1 MSRIFDRTK
10 ILINEEGLEK
20 LRNKKVAVFGV
31 GGVGGFAL
39 EALCRAGI
47 ENLVIIDFDT
57 VDVTNINRQIIAL
70 HSTIGKSKVEV
81 FKNRLL
87 DINPNLNL
95 EIHNVFFD
103 ETLVDELI
111 RTDYDYIVDAIDSV
125 KSKIALIKNSIKKDI
140 KIISSMGMGN
150 KLNPEKIEITDI
162 YKTKNCP
169 LARVIRKE
177 MKVSRIKKLKV
188 VYSTELPIE
197 VDKDKVRE
205 LNGGKLSPGSIS
217 FVPSVGGLMMASY
230 VVRDLLKEQ
239 QN

>member
-1 MSRIFDRTK
+1 MSTIFDRTK
-10 ILINEEGLEK
+10 MLVKEEGLEK
-20 LRNKKVAVFGV
+20 LKNKKVAVFGV

-57 VDVTNINRQIIAL
+57 VDITNINRQIIAL

-81 FKNRLL
+81 FKDRLL

-95 EIHNVFFD
+95 ETHNVFFE

-111 RTDYDYIVDAIDSV
+111 KEDYDYIIDAIDFV
-125 KSKIALIKNSIKKDI
+125 KSKISLIKNSIKKDI

-169 LARVIRKE
+169 LARIIRKE

-188 VYSTELPIE
+188 VYSTELPIDI
-197 VDKDKVRE
+197 DKEKARKI
-205 LNGGKLSPGSIS
+205 NGGKLSPGSIS

-230 VVRDLLKEQ
+230 VVRDLLKD
-239 QN
+239 

>member
-1 MSRIFDRTK
+1 MSKIFDRTK
-10 ILINEEGLEK
+10 MLINEEGIEK
-20 LRNKKVAVFGV
+20 LKNKKVAVFGV

-47 ENLVIIDFDT
+47 GNLVIIDFDT

-95 EIHNVFFD
+95 EVHNVFFD

-111 RTDYDYIVDAIDSV
+111 RNDYDYIIDAIDSV

-162 YKTKNCP
+162 YKTRNCP
-169 LARVIRKE
+169 LARIIRKE

-188 VYSTELPIE
+188 VYSTELPIDI
-197 VDKDKVRE
+197 DKEQARK
-205 LNGGKLSPGSIS
+205 LNDGKLSPGSIS

-230 VVRDLLKEQ
+230 VVRDLLLE
-239 QN
+239 

>member
-1 MSRIFDRTK
+1 MSKIFDRTK
-10 ILINEEGLEK
+10 MLINEEGIEK
-20 LRNKKVAVFGV
+20 LKNKKVAVFGV

-47 ENLVIIDFDT
+47 GNLVIIDFDT

-95 EIHNVFFD
+95 EVHNVFFD

-111 RTDYDYIVDAIDSV
+111 RNDYDYIIDAIDSV

-162 YKTKNCP
+162 YKTRNCP
-169 LARVIRKE
+169 LARIIRKE

-188 VYSTELPIE
+188 VYSTELPIDI
-197 VDKDKVRE
+197 DKEQARK
-205 LNGGKLSPGSIS
+205 LNDGKLSPGSIS

-230 VVRDLLKEQ
+230 VVRDLLSE
-239 QN
+239 

>member
-1 MSRIFDRTK
+1 MSTIFDRTK
-10 ILINEEGLEK
+10 ILVKEEGLEK
-20 LRNKKVAVFGV
+20 LKNKKVAVFGV

-57 VDVTNINRQIIAL
+57 VDITNINRQIIAL

-81 FKNRLL
+81 FKDRLL

-95 EIHNVFFD
+95 EIHNVFFE

-111 RTDYDYIVDAIDSV
+111 KEDYDYIIDAIDFV
-125 KSKIALIKNSIKKDI
+125 KSKIALIKNAIKKDI

-169 LARVIRKE
+169 LARIIRKE

-188 VYSTELPIE
+188 VYSTELPIDI
-197 VDKDKVRE
+197 DKEKARKI
-205 LNGGKLSPGSIS
+205 NGGKLSPGSIS

-230 VVRDLLKEQ
+230 VVRDLLKD
-239 QN
+239 